1 MQDLVF
7 NGCHGNCCNRI
18 IPSPVSFFECWTFAD
33 HTLTNLRNRRDYL
46 HAFQAGDPIDCFK
59 HVVPQ
64 LESRCSSSNICAQRK
79 ALLIT
84 KQRSLKLKSNVVLGA
99 AVNTHEVTFWFGKLA
114 QAEFFLFSIDFNF
127 HSHSIH
133 IFIRMQD
140 DIHTKMMKVCIALHC
155 FALYC
160 IDICQMYIY
169 IILHPEEL
177 RYSYHFGSGWQRLA
191 ILWRLWT
198 PMRARVSTTSCRVL
212 RHFIGAWVFR
222 AANSEV
228 LPRKG
233 PEMVAGVFLAGY
245 LYPEVN

>member
-1 MQDLVF
+1 MPDIRWPYPDKLEEPSRLLACFPSRWSHWLLQA
-7 NGCHGNCCNRI
+7 CCTPAWI
-18 IPSPVSFFECWTFAD
+18 QMFI
-33 HTLTNLRNRRDYL
+33 LY
-46 HAFQAGDPIDCFK
+46 
-59 HVVPQ
+59 
-64 LESRCSSSNICAQRK
+64 ICAQRK
-79 ALLIT
+79 APLIT
-84 KQRSLKLKSNVVLGA
+84 KQRSLKLKSNLVLGA

-114 QAEFFLFSIDFNF
+114 EAEFFLFSIDF
-127 HSHSIH
+127 HSHSMCCIY
-133 IFIRMQD
+133 IYLYACN
-140 DIHTKMMKVCIALHC
+140 IHTKMMKVCIALHC

-160 IDICQMYIY
+160 IVICQMYIY

-233 PEMVAGVFLAGY
+233 PEMVAGVCLACY
-245 LYPEVN
+245 LYPEVNYSNIDATMNGRLC